1 MRSNNIKALNI
12 KTDQP
17 LYSFF
22 MEADDLRIDPNK
34 NTIIC
39 GDNFTWLDYI
49 PNESIDMCYIDPPFF
64 SNKDYNYIWYPKG
77 DEDNPEIRSFK
88 DIWSGGI
95 EHYIHWMRPRI
106 RKISM
111 KLKKTG
117 SIFLHCDW
125 HASHRLRCLLDDIFG
140 SSNFKN
146 EIIWSYQRWTNKSN
160 CFQRTHDVI
169 LFYAKDE
176 KEHFFVP
183 QTESYSEKSK
193 HKSKRFSKLDNGK
206 LIQCYTED
214 TDRKKSMRD
223 VWDISVLNSQA
234 KERIGYPTQKP
245 EELLERIIKCSTKE
259 GDVVLD
265 CFCGGGTTAK
275 VCCDLDRKFIVGDIT
290 PVACRVTENRI
301 KSQCNNVQYELKN
314 YPSTVEMFKK
324 IDGHKFEEL
333 ICDIMDWTLNPK
345 RHTGDG
351 TIDAWDK
358 DGTPIQ
364 IKNGTTK
371 GSKVDPEMIKAFES
385 TIRYNKKKK
394 GIYVAWGY
402 SPKAWG
408 LINDFRRD
416 GIEIEVL
423 KCEEILSKFALI
435 VSETEDRKNTQAYKR
450 FISKIDG
457 ATELES
463 AS

>member
-1 MRSNNIKALNI
+1 
-12 KTDQP
+12 
-17 LYSFF
+17 
-22 MEADDLRIDPNK
+22 MEADDLKINPNK

-39 GDNFTWLDYI
+39 GDNLIWLDYL
-49 PNESIDMCYIDPPFF
+49 PNESVDVCYIDPPFF
-64 SNKDYNYIWYPKG
+64 SNKEYNYIWYPKG
-77 DEDNPEIRSFK
+77 DKDNPEIRSFK
-88 DIWSGGI
+88 DIWNGGI

-275 VCCDLDRKFIVGDIT
+275 VCSDLDRRFIVGDVS
-290 PVACRVTENRI
+290 PVACRVTMDRLHQKCPNTDFEVKNLPTTKEEF
-301 KSQCNNVQYELKN
+301 KSIDGNKFA
-314 YPSTVEMFKK
+314 EMFCDLVGWKVNPKK
-324 IDGHKFEEL
+324 SGEGGIDG
-333 ICDIMDWTLNPK
+333 W
-345 RHTGDG
+345 
-351 TIDAWDK
+351 DAN
-358 DGTPIQ
+358 GVPVQ
-364 IKNGTTK
+364 IKNHKAPTGRPDIQKFIGTLTQYNFTEGK
-371 GSKVDPEMIKAFES
+371 FVSWEFSKQAIECIMKVKRE
-385 TIRYNKKKK
+385 K
-394 GIYVAWGY
+394 GIIIEPVKCADRLGNL
-402 SPKAWG
+402 
-408 LINDFRRD
+408 LITN
-416 GIEIEVL
+416 EKKLEL
-423 KCEEILSKFALI
+423 QALYEQKI
-435 VSETEDRKNTQAYKR
+435 GKKDNQEDLEPVS
-450 FISKIDG
+450 
-457 ATELES
+457 
-463 AS
+463 

>member
-1 MRSNNIKALNI
+1 M
-12 KTDQP
+12 Q
-17 LYSFF
+17 
-22 MEADDLRIDPNK
+22 
-34 NTIIC
+34 
-39 GDNFTWLDYI
+39 
-49 PNESIDMCYIDPPFF
+49 
-64 SNKDYNYIWYPKG
+64 
-77 DEDNPEIRSFK
+77 
-88 DIWSGGI
+88 
-95 EHYIHWMRPRI
+95 
-106 RKISM
+106 
-111 KLKKTG
+111 
-117 SIFLHCDW
+117 
-125 HASHRLRCLLDDIFG
+125 
-140 SSNFKN
+140 
-146 EIIWSYQRWTNKSN
+146 
-160 CFQRTHDVI
+160 FQIV
-169 LFYAKDE
+169 
-176 KEHFFVP
+176 
-183 QTESYSEKSK
+183 
-193 HKSKRFSKLDNGK
+193 
-206 LIQCYTED
+206 
-214 TDRKKSMRD
+214 
-223 VWDISVLNSQA
+223 SV
-234 KERIGYPTQKP
+234 
-245 EELLERIIKCSTKE
+245 
-259 GDVVLD
+259 
-265 CFCGGGTTAK
+265 GGGTTAK